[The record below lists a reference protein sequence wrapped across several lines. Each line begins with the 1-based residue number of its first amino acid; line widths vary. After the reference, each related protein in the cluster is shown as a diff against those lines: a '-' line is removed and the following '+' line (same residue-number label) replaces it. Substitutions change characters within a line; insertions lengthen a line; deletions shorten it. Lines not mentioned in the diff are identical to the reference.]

1 MMHQFGFTN
10 TVAIM
15 GTGFNEDLVKVISSL
30 TKNVVFALDSD
41 GAGLTARERMNEFF
55 LKEGITGK
63 YLNFG
68 NHKDPDEFLNNSG
81 LLAMSKLIDDAPLFI
96 DFQLQNLKNSSTG
109 TSTDAKIETLHQCF
123 KILSPLGSSIY
134 TMEKATIIAR
144 ELGLQSSAEQI
155 QLEFK
160 KYLGEQKAP
169 KPVKQN
175 KNNDLGPLPQ
185 NLEPLA
191 LNLSLR
197 WSTIQKLLRF

>member
-1 MMHQFGFTN
+1 
-10 TVAIM
+10 
-15 GTGFNEDLVKVISSL
+15 
-30 TKNVVFALDSD
+30 
-41 GAGLTARERMNEFF
+41 MNEFF

-68 NHKDPDEFLNNSG
+68 DYKDPDEFLNNSG

-96 DFQLQNLKNSSTG
+96 DFQLQNLKKSLHG
-109 TSTDAKIETLHQCF
+109 HSTDAKIETLHQCF

-160 KYLGEQKAP
+160 KYLGQQSAP

-175 KNNDLGPLPQ
+175 KNNDL
-185 NLEPLA
+185 NIA
-191 LNLSLR
+191 
-197 WSTIQKLLRF
+197 